1 MSKEDRIFVS
11 VISYITIVGWIVAL
25 ILHNKHETHF
35 TQLHLRQALF
45 LHLLSLIFAF
55 IPFLNILNIVI
66 LVFWV
71 IGIIYASLGKKK
83 PLPLMGDIALDLFKD
98 L

>member
-1 MSKEDRIFVS
+1 MTKEERAFIG

-25 ILHNKHETHF
+25 ILHNRHETHF

-55 IPFLNILNIVI
+55 IPFLNILNVVI
-66 LVFWV
+66 LIFWI
-71 IGIIYASLGKKK
+71 IGIVYAGMGKKK
-83 PLPLMGDIALDLFKD
+83 PLPLVGDIALDLFKD

>member
-1 MSKEDRIFVS
+1 MVKSDRTFIA

-25 ILHNKHETHF
+25 ILHNRHETQF
-35 TQLHLRQALF
+35 TQVHLRQALF

-66 LVFWV
+66 LVFWI
-71 IGIIYASLGKKK
+71 IGIIYAVMGKKK
-83 PLPLMGDIALDLFKD
+83 PLPLVGDIALDLFKD